1 MQDVGAKVGQLPRLV
16 VRQRLEAHRL
26 LHLAGIRGEDAVDVG
41 PDRDRLGDEHGAED
55 RGGVVGAVALQ
66 RRGNPLRGSRDEP
79 SGDQDPVSAR
89 FPVAPRV
96 EQLVEVGVRSLV
108 VHVHAAVFGVGD
120 DENVARVDPLRVEA
134 LAADHGGAQARGP
147 ELAVAHDEVGKGL
160 GGGSRDGHGAE
171 HGSEV
176 LELRHEVVHVLGE
189 LLGDGEER
197 LGGGSVLVLELD
209 EFLLVRGVAR
219 GGHVGG
225 VDEAVGHLGLAFG
238 GDAHGGD
245 DAEGLH
251 AGLGGL
257 DEEIAHAGD
266 ALEGADAGS
275 AELVHLV
282 AGSALDAAH
291 AAGRGGGLGDG
302 GSRGR
307 GADARG
313 LDNLRDPGGITAR
326 KVGSA
331 LGEHRPKLSDGGGH
345 GSGDR
350 RIGRR
355 VVGGARFSR
364 GATPRSYGRRRRVMR
379 RARAELRAGA

>member
-1 MQDVGAKVGQLPRLV
+1 M
-16 VRQRLEAHRL
+16 
-26 LHLAGIRGEDAVDVG
+26 
-41 PDRDRLGDEHGAED
+41 
-55 RGGVVGAVALQ
+55 
-66 RRGNPLRGSRDEP
+66 
-79 SGDQDPVSAR
+79 
-89 FPVAPRV
+89 
-96 EQLVEVGVRSLV
+96 
-108 VHVHAAVFGVGD
+108 
-120 DENVARVDPLRVEA
+120 
-134 LAADHGGAQARGP
+134 
-147 ELAVAHDEVGKGL
+147 
-160 GGGSRDGHGAE
+160 
-171 HGSEV
+171 
-176 LELRHEVVHVLGE
+176 
-189 LLGDGEER
+189 
-197 LGGGSVLVLELD
+197 LELD

-219 GGHVGG
+219 SGHVGG

-307 GADARG
+307 GAEARG
-313 LDNLRDPGGITAR
+313 LDNLRDPGGIAAR
-326 KVGSA
+326 EVGSA
-331 LGEHRPKLSDGGGH
+331 LGDDRPKLSDGGGH

-355 VVGGARFSR
+355 VVCGG
-364 GATPRSYGRRRRVMR
+364 RSLFTRRDSAEFGRAAGRRRDDAGGLCDVHEPNYARGRDRRSLALPPGEGAGVVGVPLTR
-379 RARAELRAGA
+379 RARRLMRLPLAPGLFVIERPIRERSLFRRVTF

>member
-1 MQDVGAKVGQLPRLV
+1 MA
-16 VRQRLEAHRL
+16 
-26 LHLAGIRGEDAVDVG
+26 
-41 PDRDRLGDEHGAED
+41 
-55 RGGVVGAVALQ
+55 
-66 RRGNPLRGSRDEP
+66 PL
-79 SGDQDPVSAR
+79 
-89 FPVAPRV
+89 V

-108 VHVHAAVFGVGD
+108 VYVHAAVFGVGD
-120 DENVARVDPLRVEA
+120 DEDVPRVDPLGVEA
-134 LAADHGGAQARGP
+134 LAADHGGAQTRGP
-147 ELAVAHDEVGKGL
+147 QLAVAHDKVGERL

-171 HGSEV
+171 HGPEV
-176 LELRHEVVHVLGE
+176 LELRREVVHVLGE

-282 AGSALDAAH
+282 AGSAFDAAH

-313 LDNLRDPGGITAR
+313 PDNLRDPGGIAAR
-326 KVGSA
+326 EVGSA

-345 GSGDR
+345 GSSGDR

-355 VVGGARFSR
+355 VVGR
-364 GATPRSYGRRRRVMR
+364 GRSLFTRRDS
-379 RARAELRAGA
+379 AELWTTPAGYATCTSRTTRGGVIDVRSLFRRGKVRASWVCPLRRGHAA